1 MMHMKWPNFHLQ
13 IALTMIHSN
22 KSISYPLIKHLL
34 CVRCLGTRGKITLM
48 WLPLSCITL
57 SSLSFFFFL
66 FFKIKVVLI
75 IFRLQQPLQVPQSTL
90 WAFTVIVNK
99 VWCCSASSEA
109 ILLSLH
115 LQSET
120 LRDPSNTLVF
130 IPGPAQNSSLD
141 PNNCLLK
148 LIIKQISR

>member
-1 MMHMKWPNFHLQ
+1 MRMKWPSFHLQ

-57 SSLSFFFFL
+57 SSFSSFFL
-66 FFKIKVVLI
+66 FFKIKVVI
-75 IFRLQQPLQVPQSTL
+75 IFWLQQPLQVPQSTL
-90 WAFTVIVNK
+90 WAVIVIVNQ
-99 VWCCSASSEA
+99 VWCCSASSKA

-120 LRDPSNTLVF
+120 LRDPSNTSVF

>member
-1 MMHMKWPNFHLQ
+1 MHMKWPSFHLQ
-13 IALTMIHSN
+13 IALTMIHLN

-57 SSLSFFFFL
+57 SSLFF
-66 FFKIKVVLI
+66 FFKIKVILI
-75 IFRLQQPLQVPQSTL
+75 IFWLQQPLQVPQSTL
-90 WAFTVIVNK
+90 WAFIVIVNK

-120 LRDPSNTLVF
+120 LRDPSNTSVF

-141 PNNCLLK
+141 PNKWLLK